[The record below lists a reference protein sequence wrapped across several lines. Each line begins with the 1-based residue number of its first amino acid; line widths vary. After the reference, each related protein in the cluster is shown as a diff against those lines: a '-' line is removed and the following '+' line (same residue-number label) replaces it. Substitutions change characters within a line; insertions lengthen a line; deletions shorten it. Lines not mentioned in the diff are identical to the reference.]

1 MRLFAKH
8 GYDGV
13 GVAELSGALGV
24 NPPSLYAA
32 FGSKRGLFER
42 AVQLYRE
49 QFERHLTQ
57 ALATESRLEDA
68 IARLFQAAAE
78 GYTSDPEAPGCMI
91 IEGGRS
97 AHDEGACAL
106 IDDALEVGRLV
117 ILERLR
123 RDDAPEPEV
132 LADYI
137 FAVLSGLSASAR
149 RGAAKERL
157 AAVASIAA
165 QGFAARLAAA
175 TASADPASPPASKT
189 SARHPDRPEG

>member
-13 GVAELSGALGV
+13 GVAELSEALGV

-49 QFERHLTQ
+49 RFETCLPE
-57 ALATESRLEDA
+57 ALDSEPRLERA
-68 IARLFQAAAE
+68 IARLFEAAVD
-78 GYTSDPEAPGCMI
+78 GYTRDPEAPGCMI

-97 AHDEGACAL
+97 AHDAGACAL
-106 IDDALEVGRLV
+106 LSDAHQATRAV

-132 LADYI
+132 LTDYI
-137 FAVLSGLSASAR
+137 LAILSGLSASAR
-149 RGAAKERL
+149 RGLPKERML
-157 AAVASIAA
+157 AVASIAA
-165 QGFAARLAAA
+165 EGFAARLSSLTVA
-175 TASADPASPPASKT
+175 ADPASPAQ
-189 SARHPDRPEG
+189 